1 MMNRNTE
8 FGKTIVAKRFDHSD
22 DGYRGHTNMFGI
34 GHAKDIDGGMNL
46 GLGVNK
52 LDTMLSGNNSSVRAE
67 TVQLGATLS
76 KKDVEG
82 FDLSATAQHS
92 MTNYN
97 ASATPSVA
105 VNTAGDVRLL
115 ATQSFNSALPNV
127 SGKTSGT
134 DSSIAV
140 RAVGPALDPNGIVR
154 PVVGATL
161 GKRNVNGYMGS
172 MEVLPGTVVTNKI
185 GAVNDTYS
193 FGTVGAVVKYDMFN
207 ATALYHTDGVKQ
219 IGVGLQQ
226 EKDDLTFN
234 IRADR
239 LETKQGAS
247 NVYSATVVYK
257 F

>member
-1 MMNRNTE
+1 
-8 FGKTIVAKRFDHSD
+8 
-22 DGYRGHTNMFGI
+22 
-34 GHAKDIDGGMNL
+34 
-46 GLGVNK
+46 
-52 LDTMLSGNNSSVRAE
+52 MLSGNNSSVRAE

-105 VNTAGDVRLL
+105 VNTTGDVRLL

-239 LETKQGAS
+239 LETNQGAS
-247 NVYSATVVYK
+247 NVYSASVIYK